1 MNKIIFQVGLL
12 AFCVAAVVFQT
23 QGMSL
28 LDSVARSFVVF
39 ILVVVGTAVLLVIG
53 SLFHVRGNAQEPA
66 QPPRDDHGAQQAP
79 PTPSA

>member
-39 ILVVVGTAVLLVIG
+39 ILVVVGTAVLLVVG
-53 SLFHVRGNAQEPA
+53 SMFRVRGNAPEPDRSS
-66 QPPRDDHGAQQAP
+66 RDDHAAQQAP